1 MEIESLSQFVKKAI
15 EHYDNQKMK
24 YYNFINIQDVHIN
37 ETTNE
42 ISFYIEDS
50 TKPHINECEVL
61 GYFDNQSHVWI
72 WGWLLNGLDVKQTK
86 ISRELLNYGLKIEPV
101 DNSLEHFFI
110 KSLLINSRISINEDI
125 QLDVNL
131 AIYSY
136 LSRDKYSFIYPR
148 KRFID
153 DKKTKWVTFYY
164 VIKK

>member
-24 YYNFINIQDVHIN
+24 YRNFINVQDVHFN
-37 ETTNE
+37 EATNK

-50 TKPHINECEVL
+50 TKPHINDFEVL

-86 ISRELLNYGLKIEPV
+86 ISRELLNYGLKIEPA

-110 KSLLINSRISINEDI
+110 KSLLINSRISISEDI

-148 KRFID
+148 KRFLD
-153 DKKTKWVTFYY
+153 DKKTKWVTIYY
-164 VIKK
+164 VIKQ

>member
-24 YYNFINIQDVHIN
+24 YRNFINVQDVHIN
-37 ETTNE
+37 EISNT
-42 ISFYIEDS
+42 ISFYIDNPN
-50 TKPHINECEVL
+50 KPHINDFEVL

-110 KSLLINSRISINEDI
+110 KSLLINSRISISEDI

-148 KRFID
+148 KRFLD
-153 DKKTKWVTFYY
+153 DKKTKWVTIYY